1 MQEQVSE
8 RITHTLHVHAHV
20 HTRCSCQRQDA
31 GAGFRG
37 LMRATLTL
45 YTLMSGSCTYIH
57 VHTHVQTR
65 SSCPAAHTPGYTNGG
80 PRRFET
86 AARHS
91 LPLPSLFELPLGL
104 CVCACVCMCVY
115 VCVCVR
121 VCVCER
127 ERACVHVCVCYTYD
141 YICLFHRSPSCLW
154 VRVSA
159 RAHVGHGRHGFRVTT
174 ALLLSVLL
182 VVLTYLLSLDIGS
195 Q

>member
-45 YTLMSGSCTYIH
+45 YTLMSCRCTYIH

-65 SSCPAAHTPGYTNGG
+65 CSCPAAHTPGYTNGG

-121 VCVCER
+121 VCER
-127 ERACVHVCVCYTYD
+127 ERESACVCVCVCVCVIHMIIYASS
-141 YICLFHRSPSCLW
+141 IALRAASGFVCLPVRMWVTAAMAFESQQPSSSPSSSLCLPTFCH
-154 VRVSA
+154 S
-159 RAHVGHGRHGFRVTT
+159 
-174 ALLLSVLL
+174 
-182 VVLTYLLSLDIGS
+182 I
-195 Q
+195 

>member
-20 HTRCSCQRQDA
+20 HTRCSCQREDA

-45 YTLMSGSCTYIH
+45 YTLMPGSCTYVH

-115 VCVCVR
+115 VCDMIIYASSIALRAASGFVCLPVR
-121 VCVCER
+121 MWVTAAMAFESQQPSS
-127 ERACVHVCVCYTYD
+127 
-141 YICLFHRSPSCLW
+141 SPSSSL
-154 VRVSA
+154 
-159 RAHVGHGRHGFRVTT
+159 
-174 ALLLSVLL
+174 
-182 VVLTYLLSLDIGS
+182 YLPTFCHSI
-195 Q
+195 